1 MRLPLTMM
9 TELTLFSREGC
20 HLCEDM
26 LFALRNLSDQHNFSV
41 KVVDID
47 EGRIS
52 REELN
57 AAIPL
62 LLLNGKVVSQ
72 YHLNYDVLKE
82 ALST

>member
-1 MRLPLTMM
+1 MM

-26 LFALRNLSDQHNFSV
+26 LFALQNLSDQHRFSV

-47 EGRIS
+47 EGRIL

-72 YHLNYDVLKE
+72 YHLNYDVLQK

>member
-1 MRLPLTMM
+1 MM

-26 LFALRNLSDQHNFSV
+26 LFALQNLSDQHRFSV

-47 EGRIS
+47 EGKIL

-72 YHLNYDVLKE
+72 YHLNYDVLQK

>member
-1 MRLPLTMM
+1 M

-26 LFALRNLSDQHNFSV
+26 LFALQNLSDQHRFSV

-47 EGRIS
+47 EGRIL

-72 YHLNYDVLKE
+72 YHLNYDVLQK

>member
-1 MRLPLTMM
+1 MV

-26 LFALRNLSDQHNFSV
+26 LFALQNLSGQHGFSV
-41 KVVDID
+41 RVVDID
-47 EGRIS
+47 EGSIL

-72 YHLNYDVLKE
+72 YHLNYDVLQK

>member
-1 MRLPLTMM
+1 MV
-9 TELTLFSREGC
+9 TELILFSREGC

-26 LFALRNLSDQHNFSV
+26 LFALQNLSDQHSFSV
-41 KVVDID
+41 QVVDID
-47 EGRIS
+47 EGDRL
-52 REELN
+52 RKALN

-72 YHLNYDVLKE
+72 YHLNYDQLQK

>member
-1 MRLPLTMM
+1 MM

-26 LFALRNLSDQHNFSV
+26 LFALQNLSDQHRFSV

-47 EGRIS
+47 EGKIL

>member
-1 MRLPLTMM
+1 M
-9 TELTLFSREGC
+9 TELTFFSRKDC

-26 LFALRNLSDQHNFSV
+26 LFALQNLSGQHSFSV
-41 KVVDID
+41 RIVDID
-47 EGRIS
+47 DGSIL

-72 YHLNYDVLKE
+72 YHLNYDVLQK

>member
-1 MRLPLTMM
+1 M

-26 LFALRNLSDQHNFSV
+26 LFALQNLSDQHRFSV

-47 EGRIS
+47 EGKIL

-72 YHLNYDVLKE
+72 YHLNYDVLQK